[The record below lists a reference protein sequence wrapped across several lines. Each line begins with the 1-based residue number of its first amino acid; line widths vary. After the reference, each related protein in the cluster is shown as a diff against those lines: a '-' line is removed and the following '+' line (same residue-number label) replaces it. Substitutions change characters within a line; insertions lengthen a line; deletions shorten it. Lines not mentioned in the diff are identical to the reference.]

1 MVFQNYALYPHM
13 TVFDNLAFALKVQG
27 LKKAEIAERVGEVAG
42 IVELED
48 YLLRKPV
55 QLSGGQ
61 RQRVAMARAMVRNT
75 GLFLLDEPLSNLDAK
90 LRTQMRVE
98 IRKLHDRKCATRS
111 ADPSR
116 GHWSADSRHR
126 DG

>member
-48 YLLRKPV
+48 YLLRRPA
-55 QLSGGQ
+55 QLSCQKTSTSCSAGQ
-61 RQRVAMARAMVRNT
+61 SMRDLSPSTRN
-75 GLFLLDEPLSNLDAK
+75 
-90 LRTQMRVE
+90 V
-98 IRKLHDRKCATRS
+98 
-111 ADPSR
+111 
-116 GHWSADSRHR
+116 
-126 DG
+126 